1 MLNIKDEEFAAAAKA
16 NEASN
21 LMIFPIDVT
30 ITRFYHTY
38 VTAIEGTP
46 VEKLKELAMDMI
58 LESQGD
64 CLCDDQ
70 DMDIEEDDI
79 QHMSVRDEDAW
90 LAVESEDIER
100 ILKEMKHHA

>member
-1 MLNIKDEEFAAAAKA
+1 VLNIKDEEFAAAAKA

-21 LMIFPIDVT
+21 LMIFPVDVA
-30 ITRFYHTY
+30 ITRFYHVY

-46 VEKLKELAMDMI
+46 IEKLKELAMDMI
-58 LESQGD
+58 LEGQGD

-90 LAVESEDIER
+90 LEVESKEIER

>member
-1 MLNIKDEEFAAAAKA
+1 
-16 NEASN
+16 
-21 LMIFPIDVT
+21 
-30 ITRFYHTY
+30 
-38 VTAIEGTP
+38 
-46 VEKLKELAMDMI
+46 MDMI
-58 LESQGD
+58 LEGQGD

-90 LAVESEDIER
+90 LEVESKEIER